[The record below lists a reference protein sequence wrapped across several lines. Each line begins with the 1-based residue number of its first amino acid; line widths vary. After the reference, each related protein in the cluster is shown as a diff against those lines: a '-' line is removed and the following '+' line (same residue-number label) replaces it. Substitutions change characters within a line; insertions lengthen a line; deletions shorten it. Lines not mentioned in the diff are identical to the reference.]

1 MQVRNRIPRETT
13 PGGHP
18 ALKKPTI
25 PGMLRIRSFR
35 HFLRALIPV
44 LLLSLVL
51 GGVVELSPLEAATKK
66 PASTTKRTPAKKTV
80 KRTTARK
87 PTTAKRRTTAKK
99 TTARRVRSSK
109 RRVATRSARFR
120 GQRAPTTDRY
130 LEIQQALQG
139 AGFLENQPSGKWD
152 DSSVAAMKRFQEQHS
167 IPPTGKIN
175 ALSLIALG
183 LGPKRGPAPGT
194 NSVLETPQTPIAT
207 ESNERE

>member
-1 MQVRNRIPRETT
+1 M
-13 PGGHP
+13 
-18 ALKKPTI
+18 KKPTI

-35 HFLRALIPV
+35 QFLRTLIPM

-51 GGVVELSPLEAATKK
+51 GGVAELSPLEAATKK
-66 PASTTKRTPAKKTV
+66 PASKTKRTPAKAPVKKTA
-80 KRTTARK
+80 KRTTTRK
-87 PTTAKRRTTAKK
+87 TSAAKRRTTKRK

-130 LEIQQALQG
+130 LEIQQALQS

>member
-1 MQVRNRIPRETT
+1 M
-13 PGGHP
+13 
-18 ALKKPTI
+18 KKPTI
-25 PGMLRIRSFR
+25 PGTLRIRSFR
-35 HFLRALIPV
+35 QFLRTLIP
-44 LLLSLVL
+44 LLVLSLAL
-51 GGVVELSPLEAATKK
+51 GGAAELTPLEAATKK
-66 PASTTKRTPAKKTV
+66 PASKTRRAPAKKTV

-87 PTTAKRRTTAKK
+87 TTTAKRRTTRRK

-130 LEIQQALQG
+130 REIQQALQS
-139 AGFLENQPSGKWD
+139 AGFLENEPSGKWD
-152 DSSVAAMKRFQEQHS
+152 DPSIAAMKRFQEQHS

-194 NSVLETPQTPIAT
+194 TSVLETPQAPIAT
-207 ESNERE
+207 ETNERE